1 MNPEHD
7 IRTKALASYSLTQP
21 QRRKRIL
28 QDEYKTFRNRNQ
40 TNTAAR
46 SLLVNDVPHSFWGE
60 TFSYKL
66 NTYLICIILFF
77 QFKLVQSQ
85 WYLLLI
91 VCILLNHLQ
100 NLQSPTWQ
108 DRPEQPVWIW
118 IFVQLQF
125 PWDLL
130 CNFQCLFCPGNGA
143 VLEAIWLLYQFL
155 KL

>member
-7 IRTKALASYSLTQP
+7 IRTKAFASYSLTQP

-91 VCILLNHLQ
+91 VYILLNHLQ
-100 NLQSPTWQ
+100 NLQNPTWQ
-108 DRPEQPVWIW
+108 DRPEHEPLLLNSPVQIELWKYSKLI
-118 IFVQLQF
+118 
-125 PWDLL
+125 
-130 CNFQCLFCPGNGA
+130 
-143 VLEAIWLLYQFL
+143 FL
-155 KL
+155 KKKLF